1 MEREKKL
8 RTMQRP
14 KWVLGKGR
22 ADVVMGMVLATRET
36 LTGSVQSV
44 VVVLEMPGLA
54 CLDGHRSSVKTMA

>member
-22 ADVVMGMVLATRET
+22 ADVVMGMVLATWET
-36 LTGSVQSV
+36 LTGSVQS